1 MSENEHVK
9 QSSNVSDFV
18 ERAFFE
24 ASNYENVRPGYPVDA
39 VKFFLE
45 KLGALNS
52 DDNCNESRPFTI
64 LELGSGTGKLTRT
77 ILEVLMGK
85 NIRVIA
91 SDPVKSMCEQF
102 KVTVPETE
110 IIQCPA
116 EKIRKYLASLFNA
129 FNPTIQLKSKAPF
142 RSLSSNNLYE

>member
-1 MSENEHVK
+1 MTCSNVADQKGEKMSENEQNKH
-9 QSSNVSDFV
+9 SSNVSDFV

-52 DDNCNESRPFTI
+52 DDNCNQSRPVTI

-77 ILEVLMGK
+77 MLEVLKGK
-85 NIRVIA
+85 NITVIA
-91 SDPVKSMCEQF
+91 SDPVKTMCEQF
-102 KVTVPETE
+102 KVTVPDTE

-116 EKIRKYLASLFNA
+116 EKIRK
-129 FNPTIQLKSKAPF
+129 
-142 RSLSSNNLYE
+142 